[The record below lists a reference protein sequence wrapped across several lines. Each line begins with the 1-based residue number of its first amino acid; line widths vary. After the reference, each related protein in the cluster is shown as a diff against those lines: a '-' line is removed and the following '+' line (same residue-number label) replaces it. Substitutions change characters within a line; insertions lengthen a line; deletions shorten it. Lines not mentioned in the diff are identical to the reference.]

1 MPKVGMDSQ
10 RAGWYDVME
19 RVKYGKEEWNRLAF
33 HDRKA
38 WWQQEQGI
46 LAYLI
51 LNGTLGDSEYLK
63 IARESEAFYNAYHLD
78 HDDGGVY
85 FNVLANGLPYL
96 LGTERFK
103 GSHSM
108 SFYHAS
114 ELCYLSA
121 VYNNLLI
128 FKRPMDFYFKP
139 QPGAFPRN
147 ILRVSPDILP
157 EGSIRIG
164 EVWVNDEPY
173 KNFDANNLTVKLPTT
188 KEQVRVKVRVE
199 PVQSK

>member
-1 MPKVGMDSQ
+1 
-10 RAGWYDVME
+10 
-19 RVKYGKEEWNRLAF
+19 
-33 HDRKA
+33 
-38 WWQQEQGI
+38 
-46 LAYLI
+46 
-51 LNGTLGDSEYLK
+51 
-63 IARESEAFYNAYHLD
+63 
-78 HDDGGVY
+78 
-85 FNVLANGLPYL
+85 
-96 LGTERFK
+96 
-103 GSHSM
+103 M

-128 FKRPMDFYFKP
+128 FKQPMDFYFKP

-164 EVWVNDEPY
+164 EVWINDEPY

-188 KEQVRVKVRVE
+188 KEPVRVKVRIE